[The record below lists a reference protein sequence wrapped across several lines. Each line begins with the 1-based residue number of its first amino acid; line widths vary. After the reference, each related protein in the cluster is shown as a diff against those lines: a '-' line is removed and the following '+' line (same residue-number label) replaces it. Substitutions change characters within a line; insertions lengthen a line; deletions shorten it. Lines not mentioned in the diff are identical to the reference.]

1 MAILTLFA
9 YYVLFWW
16 LCLFAVLS
24 IGLKTQEEAGEVV
37 PGTEP
42 SAPATLRLWRI
53 LGLNTLI
60 SGTLFFAWYYATQ
73 VLGIGLAEVSG
84 FLPGPPSQR

>member
-1 MAILTLFA
+1 MAVLTLFA

-37 PGTEP
+37 PGTE
-42 SAPATLRLWRI
+42 
-53 LGLNTLI
+53 
-60 SGTLFFAWYYATQ
+60 
-73 VLGIGLAEVSG
+73 
-84 FLPGPPSQR
+84 

>member
-16 LCLFAVLS
+16 VCLFAVLS
-24 IGLKTQEEAGEVV
+24 IGLKTQDEAGEVV

-42 SAPATLRLWRI
+42 SAPARLRLRRI

-73 VLGIGLAEVSG
+73 VMGIGLAEVSE
-84 FLPGPPSQR
+84 FLPRPPSQR